1 MKILLF
7 ANTDWYLYNFRLSL
21 AKALREQGHE
31 VVLLSPYGKYT
42 ERLQRQGFRLISF
55 PLQRRRLNPWAE
67 LKTIAALVQVY
78 RREQPDIVHH
88 FTMKCVL
95 YGSIAARL
103 ASIGAVVNALA
114 GLGLIFSDH
123 CLRRRLLRWIISLLC
138 RLALRRTQVIFQNP
152 EDQGAFRK
160 HKLVGDRASHL
171 IRGSGVD
178 TERFKPRQR
187 ARNTDKR
194 YVLLASRLL
203 WAKGVAEFVEAARL
217 VRQQLPN
224 ATFLIAGESDAGNP
238 DTIPANVIA
247 GWKRDGNVVLLGHCD
262 DMQELIEKV
271 DLVALPTYYGEGV
284 PRILVEAAACGKPL
298 VATQMPGCTEIVH
311 NNENGLLVPPR
322 DSRALARAIVEILP
336 DEIRCARLGKHSR
349 QLACDEFAEEIVI
362 SRTLDVYQLSVFAEQ
377 VGYASPRRAL
387 RMLRAAQ
394 IAPSQSSAR

>member
-31 VVLLSPYGKYT
+31 VVLLSPYGRYT
-42 ERLQRQGFRLISF
+42 ERLQREGFRAISF
-55 PLQRRRLNPWAE
+55 PLERRRLNPFAE
-67 LKTIAALVQVY
+67 LKTIAALVRVY
-78 RREQPDIVHH
+78 RSEQPDLVHH

-95 YGSIAARL
+95 YGSIAARW

-123 CLRRRLLRWIISLLC
+123 CLKTRLLRRIITLLC
-138 RLALRRTQVIFQNP
+138 RLVLRRTQVIFQNP

-160 HKLVGDRASHL
+160 HKLVADQASHL

-178 TERFKPRQR
+178 TERFKPRHQ
-187 ARNTDKR
+187 ARKNDKR

-203 WAKGVAEFVEAARL
+203 WAKGVAEYVEAARL
-217 VRQQLPN
+217 VRQQMPN
-224 ATFLIAGESDAGNP
+224 AIFLIAGERDAGNP
-238 DTIPANVIA
+238 DAIPANVIA

-262 DMQELIEKV
+262 NMQELVEKV

-311 NNENGLLVPPR
+311 DNENGRLVPPR
-322 DSRALARAIVEILP
+322 DSQALARAISEILP
-336 DEIRCARLGKHSR
+336 DEIRCARMGKHSR
-349 QLACDEFAEEIVI
+349 QLACDEFAEEMVI
-362 SRTLDVYQLSVFAEQ
+362 SRTFDVYQLSVFAEQ
-377 VGYASPRRAL
+377 VGYGSPRRAL
-387 RMLRAAQ
+387 RMARAAQ
-394 IAPSQSSAR
+394 IAPSQSSAK